1 MTNEEIF
8 NQLQEMQ
15 IHNARIVCDS
25 AEQKSIEDL
34 RRLGCKRVV
43 ACSNGR
49 DSILNGINLINEYHV
64 YVLPKLSNFKEEL
77 LNYTWQ
83 KDRQSGEYI
92 NKPIDK
98 FNHCMDA
105 FRYSIMD
112 AIQNKKAGFS
122 IIYR

>member
-1 MTNEEIF
+1 MEIRF
-8 NQLQEMQ
+8 LSGRHYRVLKGSHQEG
-15 IHNARIVCDS
+15 
-25 AEQKSIEDL
+25 K
-34 RRLGCKRVV
+34 
-43 ACSNGR
+43 
-49 DSILNGINLINEYHV
+49 NLINEYHV